1 MPRLRLTE
9 MRAALRARH
18 GLAAGGL
25 AGLLLALAVLGPGAA
40 QALRYERAA
49 VARGEWWRVLAAHL
63 VHFDLRHLLL
73 NLAGLA
79 LLWWLFAPDA
89 RSRDWLVVLLVSA
102 LTVSAGLWF
111 LDPRVGW
118 YLGASGMLHGVWAA
132 AALAAWPRWRLEA
145 QLTLALLAGKLAF
158 ERWQGPLSGGPDA
171 ALPVL
176 TAAHLYGALGGLGAA
191 SALRLW
197 RRPV

>member
-1 MPRLRLTE
+1 MTE
-9 MRAALRARH
+9 LRAALRARH

-25 AGLLLALAVLGPGAA
+25 AGLLLVLTALGPGAT

-49 VARGEWWRVLAAHL
+49 LARGEWWRVLGAHL

-79 LLWWLFAPDA
+79 LLWWLYASDA
-89 RSRDWLVVLLVSA
+89 RARDWLVVLLVSA

-111 LDPRVGW
+111 LDPGVAW
-118 YLGASGMLHGVWAA
+118 YLGASGMLHGAWAA
-132 AALAAWPRWRLEA
+132 AALAAWPRWRLES
-145 QLTLALLAGKLAF
+145 QLTLTLLAGKLVL
-158 ERWQGPLSGGPDA
+158 ERWQGPLSGALDGT
-171 ALPVL
+171 LPVV

-191 SALRLW
+191 CALRLW